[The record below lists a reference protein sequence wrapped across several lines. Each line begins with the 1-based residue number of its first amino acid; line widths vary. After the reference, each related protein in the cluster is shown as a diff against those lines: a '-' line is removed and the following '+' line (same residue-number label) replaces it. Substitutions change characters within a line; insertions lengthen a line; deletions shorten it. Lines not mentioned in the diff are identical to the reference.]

1 MELKVPSQYFKDAS
15 VERLKIKYHF
25 ILLSSANIFILIKL
39 VDQSMT
45 KNVGS
50 GGFLLHAEVA
60 VLGVVRLHHCCGH
73 LGRGV
78 DGELKLDLLP
88 VVNTP
93 PLHEEG
99 GESGTNSSTK
109 GVEDEETLK
118 AGALVCQLPDP
129 VKHQVDDLLA
139 DGVVAPGVVVGG
151 VLLPCHQ
158 LLRVKHLP
166 VDAAANLAK
175 YFSD

>member
-1 MELKVPSQYFKDAS
+1 MALKVPSQYFKDAS
-15 VERLKIKYHF
+15 VKRLKIKYHF

-39 VDQSMT
+39 VDQSRT

-50 GGFLLHAEVA
+50 GGFLVHAEVA

-109 GVEDEETLK
+109 GVEDEE
-118 AGALVCQLPDP
+118 ALEAPDP
-129 VKHQVDDLLA
+129 VRP
-139 DGVVAPGVVVGG
+139 APSQQSPCLGFVG
-151 VLLPCHQ
+151 
-158 LLRVKHLP
+158 
-166 VDAAANLAK
+166 N
-175 YFSD
+175 

>member
-1 MELKVPSQYFKDAS
+1 MALKVPSQYFKDAS
-15 VERLKIKYHF
+15 VKRLKIKYHF

-39 VDQSMT
+39 VDQSRT

-50 GGFLLHAEVA
+50 GGFLVHAEVA

-99 GESGTNSSTK
+99 GESGANSSTK
-109 GVEDEETLK
+109 GVEDEE
-118 AGALVCQLPDP
+118 ALEALDP
-129 VKHQVDDLLA
+129 VQHQVNNLLA
-139 DGVVAPGVVVGG
+139 WVVWEINQCYLPFQSHQWYSAPWRSYWRH
-151 VLLPCHQ
+151 PPSQ
-158 LLRVKHLP
+158 
-166 VDAAANLAK
+166 
-175 YFSD
+175 